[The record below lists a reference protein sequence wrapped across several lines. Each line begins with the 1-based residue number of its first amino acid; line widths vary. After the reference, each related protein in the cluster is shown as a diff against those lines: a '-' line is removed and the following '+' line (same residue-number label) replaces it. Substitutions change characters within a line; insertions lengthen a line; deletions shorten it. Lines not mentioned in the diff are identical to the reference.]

1 MVPLEERAPPVSA
14 EHTMSTERTPDG
26 DDAWSRLWRAG
37 VLHSCSTAIDGNY
50 DGEIAAFWHARFD
63 EIGTRQRVVDI
74 GTGNGALA
82 LLAKQHAAKR
92 GVGFDIHGV
101 DAADID
107 PPRWASAAT
116 SFEGITFHPRTR
128 MDALPFA
135 DGSVALVTSQ
145 YAFEYSRPRDAT
157 LRELF
162 RVIGPAGRAALLLH
176 SADSLISLTA
186 RQQLEA
192 CDLLFDETRILDLAH
207 AWVSGVAD
215 ATAPIDAIRQRFQQ
229 ASERLVAGASAL
241 PEAAIL
247 RKAFHYLHAT
257 LEQAQGAPAQALQY
271 LARAREDLQ
280 AERIRLQHLSAAIMT
295 LTELEELHGQS
306 IAAGYASST
315 LAPLDQ
321 DAGSRMGWTLIVSP

>member
-1 MVPLEERAPPVSA
+1 
-14 EHTMSTERTPDG
+14 MSTERVPDG
-26 DDAWSRLWRAG
+26 GDAWSRLWRAG

-50 DGEIAAFWHARFD
+50 DGKIAAFWHARF
-63 EIGTRQRVVDI
+63 EELGARQRVVDI

-92 GVGFDIHGV
+92 NIGFEIHGV

-107 PPRWASAAT
+107 PPRWAPAAT
-116 SFEGITFHPRTR
+116 SFEGIAFHPRTR
-128 MDALPFA
+128 MDKLPFA
-135 DGSVALVTSQ
+135 PGSVALVTSQ

-162 RVIGPAGRAALLLH
+162 RVIGPAGKAAFLLH

-192 CDLLFDETRILDLAH
+192 CDLLFDETHILDLAH
-207 AWVSGVAD
+207 AWVSDLAGTTPPTD
-215 ATAPIDAIRQRFQQ
+215 TIQQRFQQ
-229 ASERLVAGASAL
+229 ASARLVAGAVAL

-247 RKAFHYLHAT
+247 RKSFHYLHAT
-257 LEQAQGAPAQALQY
+257 LEQAQHAPAHALQY
-271 LARAREDLQ
+271 LASARDDLE
-280 AERIRLQHLSAAIMT
+280 AERIRLQHLSAAIMD
-295 LTELEELHGQS
+295 LAELEHLHGQS
-306 IAAGYASST
+306 VAAGYASSK

-321 DAGSRMGWTLIVSP
+321 DAGSRMGWTLVVSP